1 MSEATNKGQGDVDVS
16 HFNIIS
22 SSGKELKDIS
32 PKAWNSIT
40 YTESMGLIAGDTQF
54 ISGEVAINDQI
65 NIFNEMVLVGD
76 EIVELRFKTPQKQE
90 IDFIGRI
97 YNVEVLRPNKETR
110 ILILKFCSAE
120 KITAEQLKINRAYR
134 EVKYSDMAK
143 DIFTPLNAIGEKRIY
158 AEETHNKGSIII
170 NNKSPLDVLN
180 MITKVSRSAVN
191 RGANYVLF
199 EQSGTQ
205 HSGGIFQFAS
215 LESLV
220 NPETVEPAITYVV
233 DPPSGKK
240 NDLRKLATIRGYK
253 IVALPNTIANIK
265 AGMYGSTMVS
275 NDLMK
280 RKVSYSNFNYDES
293 YENYKSVNYN
303 VVSGIDSGTTKLT
316 NNPTY
321 SKRKNANI
329 RFVPKHYG
337 SFDTRLNYADEREF
351 SELVRNSQMRQINAI
366 RLQIIVSGDSQRR
379 VGEVVE
385 LKIPTLEK
393 TGGNLDALL
402 SGRYLVSKVQ
412 HRISSVDNEYITTM
426 EVVSDSFSNPL
437 PVKA

>member
-1 MSEATNKGQGDVDVS
+1 MSESTNKGQGDVDVS

-22 SSGKELKDIS
+22 SSGKQLKDVA
-32 PKAWNSIT
+32 PKAWNAIT

-54 ISGEVAINDQI
+54 ISGEVTLNDQI
-65 NIFNEMVLVGD
+65 NIFNEMALVGD
-76 EIVELRFKTPQKQE
+76 EIIELRFKTPQKEE

-97 YNVEVLRPNKETR
+97 YNVGMTRPNKDTR
-110 ILILKFCSAE
+110 ILKLKFCSAE
-120 KITAEQLKINRAYR
+120 KITADQLKVNRAYR

-143 DIFTPLNAIGEKRIY
+143 DIFTPLNAVGKKRIY
-158 AEETHNKGSIII
+158 AEETKNMGSLII

-180 MITKVSRSAVN
+180 MITKVSRSAEYQ
-191 RGANYVLF
+191 GANYVLF
-199 EQSGTQ
+199 EQ
-205 HSGGIFQFAS
+205 SGGIFQFAS

-220 NPETVEPAITYVV
+220 DPAKVEPSITYVI

-240 NDLRKLATIRGYK
+240 NDLRKLATVRGYK
-253 IVALPNTIANIK
+253 IVSLPNTIANIK
-265 AGMYGSTMVS
+265 AGVYGSTVVS

-293 YENYKSVNYN
+293 YTKYKSVNHSE
-303 VVSGIDSGTTKLT
+303 VAMGQGKTSLT

-321 SKRKNANI
+321 SKRKNSNI

-337 SFDTRLNYADEREF
+337 SFDTRTNYADERED
-351 SELVRNSQMRQINAI
+351 SVLIRNSQMRQINAI
-366 RLQIIVSGDSQRR
+366 RLQLIVSGDSQRR
-379 VGEVVE
+379 VGEIIE
-385 LKIPTLEK
+385 LQIPTLEQ
-393 TGGNLDALL
+393 TGGNLDELL

-412 HRISSVDNEYITTM
+412 HIISSVDNEYITTM
-426 EVVSDSFSNPL
+426 EVVADSFTNPL